1 MNPSF
6 TRSMAAKR
14 SLLSAVIAS
23 ALLLAGCGEAPQISA
38 PAPVVKPALTE
49 IVASQRASD
58 LTFNGV
64 VRAAQRADLA
74 FRISG
79 RLTDIAVKEG
89 DQVKKGQLLAS
100 LDSRDAKTALEAAQL
115 ELKTPN
121 KSTAAP
127 KPFLRKPKPFL
138 KPSWIKSPIATT
150 LPKTAWKRPNAN
162 WSTPKSPPRLMA
174 SSVKKPSRI
183 LLKCKPIK

>member
-49 IVASQRASD
+49 IVARHRASD

-74 FRISG
+74 VRLSG
-79 RLTDIAVKEG
+79 RLPDIAVKDG

-115 ELKTPN
+115 ELKNTEQ
-121 KSTAAP
+121 
-127 KPFLRKPKPFL
+127 
-138 KPSWIKSPIATT
+138 
-150 LPKTAWKRPNAN
+150 
-162 WSTPKSPPRLMA
+162 
-174 SSVKKPSRI
+174 
-183 LLKCKPIK
+183 